1 MGIEVTR
8 GGLPLG
14 RNQRQH
20 KTGSSQYSRH
30 RAANFSLEI
39 FLTCQLVTRN
49 LLATRG
55 NWSVLNGDVCRN
67 HVSSLLCG
75 CHTRSHKYDSID
87 RKIEILS
94 KTIRRAM
101 RFIEYFRVSSVPM
114 NSLRHDFL
122 VRCLSLA
129 WVLLFVAL
137 LGGCSSSSEKN
148 HKAPRE
154 GAAIETDGH
163 QKMKALLK
171 HIAEHEGKDNLY
183 LGAGSAEQLRSEIES
198 SPADNSD
205 EIQKL
210 KVRLAEA
217 VIRLGNAE
225 EAIQLLEGVHENM
238 QQYSS
243 SMPDLFRNYV
253 RFKLGLAS
261 LRLGE
266 IQNCCEKHTPESCIY
281 PIKGSGLH
289 TREEGSRKAI
299 HYFTEVL
306 EHPGSDDSLH
316 KTAMWLLNIAYM
328 TLGEHPDGVPAAHL
342 ITLFPDESEV
352 DFPAFENVATALG
365 LDTVDLSG
373 GAIVDDFDNDGDLD
387 IVSSTFDIKG
397 NMHMFRNNADGT
409 FTECTKAAG
418 LEGLLG
424 GLNMV
429 QADFNNDGFVDIFVL
444 RGGWFGKK
452 GTHPNS
458 LLKNL
463 GDGTFIDITFESGL
477 GESHSPTQTA
487 SWADFDNDGDLDLY
501 IGNEQTDPTR
511 RFPCQLFRNNG
522 DETFTDIAA
531 ESGVENFGFTKGV
544 IWGDYDNDR
553 FPDLYVSNAGHPN
566 RLYHNNGDG
575 TFSDVASEAG
585 VTQPIDSFPAWFW
598 DYNNDG
604 NLDIYASSYRWES
617 GVVSQVVSSY
627 QGQPFSM
634 NPPRLFQGNGEGQF
648 TDVAADTGV
657 HKLSLPMGSNFGD
670 INGDGFLDF
679 YLGTGYPDYE
689 ALTPNAMYLNRDGRS
704 FTDITAA
711 GRFGHLQKGHGIA
724 FADLDNDG
732 DQDVFE
738 QMGGAYLGDKF
749 GNALYRNPG
758 FGNRWIAIQLV
769 GTQSNR
775 SGIGARIHVVISEG
789 AKTRS
794 IYKHVNSGGS
804 FGANPLRQYI
814 GLGNADKIERLEI
827 YWPTSDT
834 TQIFHNVPMDRF
846 IRIQENADQYK
857 ILKLKSFSMPPEK

>member
-1 MGIEVTR
+1 
-8 GGLPLG
+8 
-14 RNQRQH
+14 
-20 KTGSSQYSRH
+20 
-30 RAANFSLEI
+30 
-39 FLTCQLVTRN
+39 
-49 LLATRG
+49 
-55 NWSVLNGDVCRN
+55 
-67 HVSSLLCG
+67 
-75 CHTRSHKYDSID
+75 
-87 RKIEILS
+87 
-94 KTIRRAM
+94 
-101 RFIEYFRVSSVPM
+101 M
-114 NSLRHDFL
+114 NTLRHKFL

-129 WVLLFVAL
+129 WVFLFVAL

-148 HKAPRE
+148 SEAPGE
-154 GAAIETDGH
+154 GAATETDGH

-171 HIAEHEGKDNLY
+171 HIAEHESKDNLY
-183 LGAGSAEQLRSEIES
+183 LGEGPAEQLRSEIDF
-198 SPADNSD
+198 SPAKNSD

-217 VIRLGNAE
+217 VIRLGNVK
-225 EAIQLLEGVHENM
+225 EAIQLLEGVRENM

-266 IQNCCEKHTPESCIY
+266 IQNCCAKNTPESCIY

-306 EHPGSDDSLH
+306 EHSGRNDPLH
-316 KTAMWLLNIAYM
+316 KTSMWLLNIAYM

-342 ITLFPDESEV
+342 ITLSQDEPEI

-373 GAIVDDFDNDGDLD
+373 GAIVDDFDNDGNLD
-387 IVSSTFDIKG
+387 IVSSTFDTKG
-397 NMHMFRNNADGT
+397 NMRMFRNNADGT
-409 FTECTKAAG
+409 FIECTKAAG
-418 LEGLLG
+418 LDGFLG

-444 RGGWFGKK
+444 RGGWFG
-452 GTHPNS
+452 GNGAHPNS
-458 LLKNL
+458 LLKNQ
-463 GDGTFIDITFESGL
+463 GDGTFIDITFAAGL
-477 GESHSPTQTA
+477 GESHFPTQTA

-501 IGNEQTDPTR
+501 IGNEQTNPKR

-522 DETFTDIAA
+522 NETFTDIAA
-531 ESGVENFGFTKGV
+531 EAGVENFSFTKGV

-553 FPDLYVSNAGHPN
+553 FPDLYVSNAGHLN

-575 TFSDVASEAG
+575 TFSDVAWEAG
-585 VTQPIDSFPAWFW
+585 VAQPIDSFPTWFW

-604 NLDIYASSYRWES
+604 KLDIYVASYSWKR
-617 GVVSQVVSSY
+617 GAVAQIISSY

-634 NPPRLFQGNGEGQF
+634 NPPRLFQGNGAGQF
-648 TDVAADTGV
+648 TDVATETGV

-689 ALTPNAMYLNRDGRS
+689 ALTPNVMYLNRGGRS
-704 FTDITAA
+704 FTDITTV

-758 FGNRWIAIQLV
+758 FGNRWITIQLV

-775 SGIGARIHVVISEG
+775 SGIGARIHVVVSEG
-789 AKTRS
+789 AETRS

-857 ILKLKSFSMPPEK
+857 ILKLKSFSMPPKK